1 MTALRT
7 LPLQKVI
14 LIAGLAA
21 ICGFFVLRGTLV
33 PDDQTKVERE
43 VRRIIKAAEKKDADA
58 ILDMLDD
65 DFILE
70 LRDGGTYDAAFVRQ
84 QLGTYLRYYTIW
96 SVRFETLTVE
106 VAGDRAVAHLRTRI
120 RGSAPNE
127 GTGTHHGEWQAV
139 FSRRD
144 KTWMLTRF
152 KVLGDPIRW

>member
-1 MTALRT
+1 MALRT

-14 LIAGLAA
+14 LIAGVAA
-21 ICGFFVLRGTLV
+21 ICGFFVLRRTLA
-33 PDDQTKVERE
+33 PDDEAKVERK
-43 VRRIIKAAEKKDADA
+43 VRAIIKAAEKKNADA

-70 LRDGGTYDAAFVRQ
+70 LSDGATYDAASVRQ
-84 QLGTYLRYYTIW
+84 QLGIYLRYFTIW
-96 SVRFETLTVE
+96 SVRFEALTVE
-106 VAGDRAVAHLRTRI
+106 VSGDRAVAHLRTRI

-127 GTGTHHGEWQAV
+127 GTGMHHGQWQVV